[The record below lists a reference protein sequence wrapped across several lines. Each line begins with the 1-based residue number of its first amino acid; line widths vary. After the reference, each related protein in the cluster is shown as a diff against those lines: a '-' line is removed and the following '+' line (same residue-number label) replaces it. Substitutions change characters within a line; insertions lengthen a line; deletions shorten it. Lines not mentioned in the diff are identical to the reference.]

1 MSSQSLQTKVCNDE
15 GIKTPNNLKTLK
27 TYFSGSS
34 VFQLLHFVWFSG
46 SLLAYATPLS
56 VAAVAIFQTK
66 DLPTL
71 PPLLRE
77 HIAIDLSFVTYIL
90 IKLFTHL

>member
-1 MSSQSLQTKVCNDE
+1 MCSALKSRFSVSSQSLQTKVCNDE

-71 PPLLRE
+71 PP
-77 HIAIDLSFVTYIL
+77 
-90 IKLFTHL
+90 